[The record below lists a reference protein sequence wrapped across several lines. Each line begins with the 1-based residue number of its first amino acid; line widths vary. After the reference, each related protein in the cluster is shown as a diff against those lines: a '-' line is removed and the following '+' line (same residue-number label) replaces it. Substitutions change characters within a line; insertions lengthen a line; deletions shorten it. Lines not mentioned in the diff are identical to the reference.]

1 MSDNNIGN
9 DVPMHEPNPGKS
21 AWDAFDGGDEES
33 TTAQQPQKDA
43 PAPAPET
50 VAPSDEVPEVDSK
63 EKDDGV
69 FDPGPD
75 LREFPANATV
85 ELPLFKDINEK
96 QKKAITPAESIN
108 LLFATYRQIAHITA
122 NVKSLGGLPD
132 PESSMDWVLAAG
144 SAVNFMAPADEE
156 NVTYAAW
163 QADRDWAQ
171 YLNHGADRL
180 RAARPKIQESNA
192 PKLSGQAAI
201 RRVQARM
208 SLGGHAQ
215 WPMYNSMFWV
225 TFIPPQEAA
234 LLELDRRIQTEKIK
248 LGRQTKGAVF
258 DNDRIYIIKYVMDLI
273 LDHVD
278 DTSLEYSSEE
288 GKRQAIKDHLLITD
302 IPSMILGFVSC
313 IYPNGYPLSQ
323 PCTADLSKCH
333 HVNRGVVDLNKLLFV
348 DRKRFSEDQ
357 RRFMSKNRAGASM
370 KLDDVKAMQSSF
382 PVPASAT
389 IDLGNQMTMELRVP
403 TYTEYEDSG
412 LRWVDGIVEQTDA
425 AFGSVLHGVDRDV
438 YIQQLATVETLRNY
452 SMYFGRIIIDAGE
465 MSESVIDSVSTLEEL
480 SRTFSA
486 DREIVD
492 LIVGTVDQFVEDATT
507 TVIGI
512 VNYACERCGETQ
524 LRPDAKEQIILPLD
538 VVSTFFT
545 LVSNRLQK
553 ILL

>member
-1 MSDNNIGN
+1 MSNNDIGN
-9 DVPMHEPNPGKS
+9 DVPMHEPTPAKS
-21 AWDAFDGGDEES
+21 AWDSFDREGDNQNQPE
-33 TTAQQPQKDA
+33 QQTDEHQ
-43 PAPAPET
+43 PE
-50 VAPSDEVPEVDSK
+50 AEVEPEASV
-63 EKDDGV
+63 EQQTEAV

-75 LREFPANATV
+75 TREFPANTTV
-85 ELPLFKDINEK
+85 ELPLFKNINEQ
-96 QKKAITPAESIN
+96 QKKAITSADSIN
-108 LLFATYRQIAHITA
+108 LLFATFRQITHITA
-122 NVKSLGGLPD
+122 NVKSKGGLPD
-132 PESSMDWVLAAG
+132 PESSLEWVLSASSAA
-144 SAVNFMAPADEE
+144 NFMAPADEE

-163 QADRDWAQ
+163 QENRDWTQ
-171 YLNHGADRL
+171 YLVHGADRV
-180 RAARPKIQESNA
+180 RVGRPKIEESNA

-225 TFIPPQEAA
+225 TFIPPQESA

-278 DTSLEYSSEE
+278 DTSLEYTSEE
-288 GKRQAIKDHLLITD
+288 SKRQAIKDHLLITD
-302 IPSMILGFVSC
+302 IPTMILGFASC
-313 IYPNGYPLSQ
+313 IYPNGYPLTQ
-323 PCTADLSKCH
+323 PCTADLSKCN
-333 HVNRGVVDLNKLLFV
+333 HVNRGIVDLNKLLFV
-348 DRKRFSEDQ
+348 DRKRFTEEQ
-357 RRFMSKNRAGASM
+357 RRFMSKNRQGASM
-370 KLDDVKAMQSSF
+370 KLADVKAMQSRFS
-382 PVPASAT
+382 VPASAA
-389 IDLGNQMTMELRVP
+389 IDLGNQMTMELSVP
-403 TYTEYEDSG
+403 TYAEYEDSG

-425 AFGSVLHGVDRDV
+425 TFGSVLHGADRDV

-452 SMYFGRIIIDAGE
+452 SMYFGRIVIDAGE
-465 MSESVIDSVSTLEEL
+465 MTESVIDSVSTLEEL

-486 DREIVD
+486 DRDVVD
-492 LIVGTVDQFVEDATT
+492 LIVNTVNQFVEDATT

-512 VNYACERCGETQ
+512 VNYSCEKCGETQ

>member
-9 DVPMHEPNPGKS
+9 DVPMHEPTPGKS
-21 AWDAFDGGDEES
+21 AWDEFDNAGLTEQSATPQEPQDESSVEEGAAIPEASPEAGD
-33 TTAQQPQKDA
+33 D
-43 PAPAPET
+43 ET
-50 VAPSDEVPEVDSK
+50 
-63 EKDDGV
+63 DDGV
-69 FDPGPD
+69 YDPGPD
-75 LREFPANATV
+75 LREFPPNATV
-85 ELPLFKDINEK
+85 ELPLFKDVGEK
-96 QKKAITPAESIN
+96 QKKAITSADSIN
-108 LLFATYRQIAHITA
+108 LLFATYRQIAHVTA
-122 NVKSLGGLPD
+122 NVKSKGGLPD
-132 PESSMDWVLAAG
+132 PESSAEWVLAAA
-144 SAVNFMAPADEE
+144 SAANFMSPADEE
-156 NVTYAAW
+156 DVTYAAW
-163 QADRDWAQ
+163 QSGRDWAQ
-171 YLNHGADRL
+171 YLTHGADRV
-180 RAARPKIQESNA
+180 RVGRPKIQESNA

-234 LLELDRRIQTEKIK
+234 LLELDRRIQTEKVK

-278 DTSLEYSSEE
+278 DTSLEYASEE

-302 IPSMILGFVSC
+302 IPSMILGFASC

-323 PCTADLSKCH
+323 PCTADLSKCN
-333 HVNRGVVDLNKLLFV
+333 HVNRGIVDLNKLLFV
-348 DRKRFSEDQ
+348 DRKRFTEEQ
-357 RRFMSKNRAGASM
+357 RRFMSKNRQGASM
-370 KLDDVKAMQSSF
+370 KLDEVKAMQSRFS
-382 PVPASAT
+382 VPESAT
-389 IDLGNQMTMELRVP
+389 IDLGNQMTMELTAP
-403 TYTEYEDSG
+403 TYAEYEDSG

-425 AFGSVLHGVDRDV
+425 TFGSVLHGTDRDV

-452 SMYFGRIIIDAGE
+452 SMYFGRIVIDAGE

-486 DREIVD
+486 DRDIVD
-492 LIVGTVDQFVEDATT
+492 LIVGSVNQFVEDATT